1 MIKRFLAFLVLI
13 MVFCCGCSANLGKV
27 KNEIVTN
34 TLETIN
40 NRGKMIVGVKTDTF
54 PFGYINENGEYAGYD
69 IDLAKLIAKEIFG
82 ADGKVEFIPVT
93 ASDRMMKLYS
103 EEIDM
108 IIATMSITPSRLK
121 LLDFS
126 DPYYIAGQALLV
138 NTGSPIK
145 GIRDL
150 EGKKAITVFGSTSE
164 RSLRMAVPN
173 AGIVGYKT
181 YDEAYKALKE
191 KKADAIVSD
200 DSILIGLSLKDPSV
214 TLLPKRY
221 SREPYAIAFRRGRES
236 DDIIRLV
243 NRVIEESARCGKLQ
257 DLQKKHGI
265 SNYQQ

>member
-1 MIKRFLAFLVLI
+1 MIKRFLALI
-13 MVFCCGCSANLGKV
+13 VMVMLFCCGCTINVGNMK
-27 KNEIVTN
+27 KDIVIN
-34 TLETIN
+34 TLDTIN
-40 NRGKMIVGVKTDTF
+40 SRDKMIVGVKTDTF
-54 PFGYINENGEYAGYD
+54 PFGYVNENGEYAGYD
-69 IDLAKLIAKEIFG
+69 IDLAKLLAKEILG
-82 ADGKVEFIPVT
+82 SEDKVEFVPVT

-138 NTGSPIK
+138 NTGSEIK

-150 EGKKAITVFGSTSE
+150 EGKKAIIVFGSTSE
-164 RSLRMAVPN
+164 KSLRMAVPN

-200 DSILIGLSLKDPSV
+200 DSILIGLSLKDASV
-214 TLLPKRY
+214 VLLPKRY
-221 SREPYAIAFRRGRES
+221 SREPYAIAFRKGRES
-236 DDIIRLV
+236 EDIIRMI
-243 NRVIEESARCGKLQ
+243 NRILEDAARYGKLQ

-265 SNYQQ
+265 TNYQL